1 MLRLLLH
8 LQELGQANWRTWKN
22 PRMKWAKHFYNLIK
36 HWFSFSHFTDI
47 FTDANEDSENDDF
60 EYVQSCQRKWSS
72 MRFVLLSKRGSIPR
86 LLLVSSLLRSS
97 CLSLVSFRFCF
108 AVSLVVVSCQLGEH
122 YVYIYT
128 IPYYIVYKYVCTLCY
143 LLCRQDVA
151 GRGEGGKRE
160 TYFAKLPIVG
170 FIFRNGLA
178 KVSVVALI

>member
-8 LQELGQANWRTWKN
+8 LQELGQANWRRWKN

-47 FTDANEDSENDDF
+47 FTGANDDDSENDDF

-86 LLLVSSLLRSS
+86 LLLAPRFVRAARAWSVFGFVLRSHS
-97 CLSLVSFRFCF
+97 SWSAANWVSIT
-108 AVSLVVVSCQLGEH
+108 
-122 YVYIYT
+122 YIYT